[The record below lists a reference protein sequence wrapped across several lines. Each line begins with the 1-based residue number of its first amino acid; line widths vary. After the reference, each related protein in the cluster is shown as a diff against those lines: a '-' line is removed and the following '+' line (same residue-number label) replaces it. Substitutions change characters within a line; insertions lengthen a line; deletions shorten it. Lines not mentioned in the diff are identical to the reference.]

1 MHNSAFDSFIKF
13 KKVYLDKI
21 QLKQKIKIIE
31 VGSLSINS
39 NIKPTLDKNKF
50 EYIGLD
56 IEKGPNVDIV
66 LEDPYKF
73 PLNNESVDAVVSI
86 STFEH
91 TDFFWLSYLEIL
103 RILKPSGLFF
113 LNVPSNSNFHRHPV
127 DSWRFYPD
135 SSSSL
140 IKWGKKNDYNCECLE
155 HYTNYE
161 TVRDI
166 WNDYVSIIIKD
177 KNSKSIFKER
187 IIDNYRNFTN
197 GKTDKDNKFINYN
210 KTPQDQ
216 SNWGWKL
223 YYKLRRRL
231 WKIKKKLGLFS

>member
-113 LNVPSNSNFHRHPV
+113 LNVPSN
-127 DSWRFYPD
+127 
-135 SSSSL
+135 
-140 IKWGKKNDYNCECLE
+140 
-155 HYTNYE
+155 
-161 TVRDI
+161 
-166 WNDYVSIIIKD
+166 
-177 KNSKSIFKER
+177 
-187 IIDNYRNFTN
+187 
-197 GKTDKDNKFINYN
+197 
-210 KTPQDQ
+210 
-216 SNWGWKL
+216 
-223 YYKLRRRL
+223 
-231 WKIKKKLGLFS
+231 